1 MESVLEKVISFASPL
16 GASLGSVLGASL
28 SVAILGG
35 IFAGMLA
42 YALFFGKKV
51 MVSSLFSLIFAGFL
65 FAVFPYRDMLT
76 ASLGDGNYYGELF
89 TKGGIFAALFLL
101 SFFAIR
107 QNIRGSGYVHEGTR
121 KLLNALALALAAGG
135 VLSVYAYQFTP
146 WKDLYPIS
154 SSFLAPLIMSPS
166 APFWWLAGAFLAVY
180 LFSE

>member
-1 MESVLEKVISFASPL
+1 MESVFKELASSAAPL
-16 GASLGSVLGASL
+16 SASLGSVLGESL

-65 FAVFPYRDMLT
+65 FSVFPYHEMLA
-76 ASLGDGNYYGELF
+76 ASLGEGDYYKEF
-89 TKGGIFAALFLL
+89 FVQGGIFIAFFFL

-107 QNIRGSGYVHEGTR
+107 RNIRGSGYVHEGTR

-135 VLSVYAYQFTP
+135 ILSIYVYQFSSL
-146 WKDLYPIS
+146 KDLYPIS
-154 SSFLAPLIMSPS
+154 SFFLSPLLMSPS
-166 APFWWLAGAFLAVY
+166 ALFWWLAGAFLAVY